1 MKRIIVA
8 VDGSEASMH
17 AARMALEIAAAT
29 HGEVTLVYV
38 VAHPYMPNPDVP
50 FATTQMVEDAVKIGE
65 LMLNQTAERLGRTD
79 LRRLCVTG
87 SAAEVLADLAE
98 TEGADLLVV
107 GSKGRG
113 AVSRVLIG
121 STTDRL
127 VHISKR
133 PVLVVR

>member
-17 AARMALEIAAAT
+17 AARTALDIAKT
-29 HGEVTLVYV
+29 TQGEVTLVYIISQ
-38 VAHPYMPNPDVP
+38 PFLPTEVP
-50 FATTQMVEDAVKIGE
+50 FSTGQLAEDSVKIGE
-65 LMLNQTAERLGRTD
+65 LMLEQTAQKLGQPN
-79 LRRLCVTG
+79 LRRLCLSG
-87 SAAEVLADLAE
+87 PAAETLADLAE
-98 TEGADLLVV
+98 SEHADLLVV

-121 STTDRL
+121 STTDRV
-127 VHISKR
+127 VHISKK

>member
-8 VDGSEASMH
+8 VDGSEAAMH
-17 AARMALEIAAAT
+17 AARTALEIAKAT
-29 HGEVTLVYV
+29 QGEVTLVYIV
-38 VAHPYMPNPDVP
+38 TQPFVPTEVA
-50 FATTQMVEDAVKIGE
+50 FASGQMTEDAVKMGE
-65 LMLNQTAERLGRTD
+65 LMLEQAAQKLGQPAI
-79 LRRLCVTG
+79 RRLCLTG
-87 SAAEVLADLAE
+87 PAAETLADLAE
-98 TEGADLLVV
+98 SEKADLLVV

-121 STTDRL
+121 STTDRV